1 MWFQSLDAHLCL
13 WQMEF
18 HFCKPCMIAFWNLIS
33 NMNMK
38 SRWRYGF
45 QVLPWVLQLVPFQQ
59 MQVLE
64 IQSCMHLCIVGMH
77 ACCST
82 FVFHVAVFF
91 PFQACQQTNGA
102 GMGRIRQGLLDDCFE
117 LFVLGF
123 FLVCETYNGEPWG
136 GHLQSSHGSSHP
148 DTPCDGL
155 RNATDGNNEFIHV
168 GVSEK
173 NLIRHPHQNAGWP
186 IELGSGARTTWGMDL
201 NFYHRC

>member
-1 MWFQSLDAHLCL
+1 
-13 WQMEF
+13 
-18 HFCKPCMIAFWNLIS
+18 
-33 NMNMK
+33 MK

-82 FVFHVAVFF
+82 FVIHVAVFF

-123 FLVCETYNGEPWG
+123 LICETYNGEPWG

-155 RNATDGNNEFIHV
+155 RNATDRNNEFIHACW
-168 GVSEK
+168 SFRK
-173 NLIRHPHQNAGWP
+173 KTLYAIP
-186 IELGSGARTTWGMDL
+186 IKMQDDPSNWEVVLGRLGAWTSTFIIDASHCILPM
-201 NFYHRC
+201 HV